1 MTRPLMK
8 TLSNRM
14 VDRLE
19 VSKDTVFWDRD
30 LTGFG
35 VRVYPT
41 GSKVYVA
48 QARGPGGPRRVTVGR
63 HGVIGADEARKR
75 AALLIARV
83 KAGGEAAPEPLK
95 PAGST
100 VADLAERYLTE
111 YAGVRCRPATTKLLR
126 SVVRRHIAPA
136 LGKLP
141 LAQVGR
147 AHVAGLHRRL
157 RATPASANSVVR
169 VLSSMFEMAGDWG
182 LVPGGVN
189 PCRAIVKYP
198 AKRRERF
205 LTEAEFE
212 RLGRSLD
219 DMETRGGAS
228 ASAAAAVRLLMLT
241 GCRKSEILNLRW
253 EDVALDEAELRLA
266 DAKTG
271 PRAVALAPAAVAL
284 LAGLPR
290 LPGNPW
296 VIPGAKP
303 GARLSGLDHVWRS
316 VREEAGLTGVR
327 LHDLR
332 HSFASRALA
341 LGEGLPVI
349 AKLLGHARI
358 ETTARYAHLSRDSV
372 RAAAERV
379 ADSIAG
385 DLLEGSGAPCPRA
398 PGTV

>member
-1 MTRPLMK
+1 M
-8 TLSNRM
+8 
-14 VDRLE
+14 
-19 VSKDTVFWDRD
+19 
-30 LTGFG
+30 
-35 VRVYPT
+35 
-41 GSKVYVA
+41 
-48 QARGPGGPRRVTVGR
+48 
-63 HGVIGADEARKR
+63 
-75 AALLIARV
+75 
-83 KAGGEAAPEPLK
+83 
-95 PAGST
+95 
-100 VADLAERYLTE
+100 
-111 YAGVRCRPATTKLLR
+111 
-126 SVVRRHIAPA
+126 
-136 LGKLP
+136 
-141 LAQVGR
+141 
-147 AHVAGLHRRL
+147 
-157 RATPASANSVVR
+157 
-169 VLSSMFEMAGDWG
+169 
-182 LVPGGVN
+182 
-189 PCRAIVKYP
+189 
-198 AKRRERF
+198 
-205 LTEAEFE
+205 
-212 RLGRSLD
+212 
-219 DMETRGGAS
+219 
-228 ASAAAAVRLLMLT
+228 
-241 GCRKSEILNLRW
+241 
-253 EDVALDEAELRLA
+253 ALDEAELRLA